1 MRILKIGGVV
11 VISLTILYL
20 LGPMPSDEP
29 LDPIV
34 QPLDIALHNL
44 DAYLATSERQIS
56 IKPDNEARIIWAD
69 SSQSKT
75 QFSVVYLHGFS
86 ASQGDGFPVH
96 HKFAQHFGY
105 NLFLARLHPHGVAE
119 DEPLMT
125 LTARGL
131 VEEAKKALAIGAL
144 LGERVIIMSCSTGG
158 TLALFLAAHNPQ
170 VHSLICFSP
179 NVDMYD
185 PLSHLLNNHWG
196 ECIAQLAHGG
206 KYRSWEAPPEAAQY
220 WNLQY
225 RVESLV
231 ELRQLVDQTMYAE
244 VFKAI
249 RQPTLIIGFYKNEN
263 EQDKT
268 VSIKA
273 MSEMY
278 KQLGTPE
285 ALKQI
290 HLLGS
295 VGSHMLA
302 SNIFSTDIDTVERIS
317 IEFMEMINSIQG
329 YQ

>member
-11 VISLTILYL
+11 VISLTIIYQ

-44 DAYLATSERQIS
+44 DAHLKTNESQIK

-69 SSQSKT
+69 SSQCKT
-75 QFSVVYLHGFS
+75 QYSVVYLHGFS
-86 ASQGDGFPVH
+86 ASQGEGFPVH

-125 LTARGL
+125 LTANGL

-179 NVDMYD
+179 NVDI
-185 PLSHLLNNHWG
+185 
-196 ECIAQLAHGG
+196 C
-206 KYRSWEAPPEAAQY
+206 
-220 WNLQY
+220 
-225 RVESLV
+225 
-231 ELRQLVDQTMYAE
+231 T
-244 VFKAI
+244 
-249 RQPTLIIGFYKNEN
+249 
-263 EQDKT
+263 
-268 VSIKA
+268 
-273 MSEMY
+273 
-278 KQLGTPE
+278 TPCH
-285 ALKQI
+285 I
-290 HLLGS
+290 C
-295 VGSHMLA
+295 
-302 SNIFSTDIDTVERIS
+302 
-317 IEFMEMINSIQG
+317 
-329 YQ
+329 